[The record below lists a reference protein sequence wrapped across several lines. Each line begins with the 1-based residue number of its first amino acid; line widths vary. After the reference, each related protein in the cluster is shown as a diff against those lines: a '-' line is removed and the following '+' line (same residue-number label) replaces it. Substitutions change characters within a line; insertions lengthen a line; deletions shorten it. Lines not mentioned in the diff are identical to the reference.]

1 MHALLQQRSSI
12 VSASMDFGPAIGPQ
26 IPKRQSST
34 TKHATAYRPNSGNAA
49 SVNPARRGQSGAGD
63 RSGRNGAARFIRA
76 LAALC
81 LLQLAA
87 LAVVQPALADY
98 SVLFP
103 AGYQPA
109 NRFNE
114 KAFPEGD
121 ADDSYEARF
130 RRISVT
136 GEVMPAS
143 AFLLDTEFLVGN
155 TKIRF
160 TPRSGTTPAAFAAV
174 YGANAGIGNDAQ
186 LKGAIWNAS
195 AGAYVGDFFILRV
208 RYDASAS
215 FPSATNRDG
224 QRWSGMPRIAIYE
237 GATEDPALGVA
248 WEAAGI
254 GTRNWTTTS
263 PSVLIGCKVGNEF
276 VTLDAWPDGGAQD
289 GDRVQ
294 LGEATTSGSSGA
306 LAVKLIGVAD
316 FEAPGDDGGDNLYK
330 IRVVNKHNLNDIY
343 GEGSRTGCSGSAVDI
358 EIEVKDAGPPA
369 QVSEIGGRIGAQNT
383 TLNVDWNAP
392 TGFLDGSDSNIVP
405 FDPARR
411 ALGGPARTVVTGY
424 DVRYRAVGASNWI
437 ELTVQSTSFDI
448 ADLSVDANYSGYQV
462 QVRAR
467 NGEGAGEWT
476 DNTVGDFPWP
486 PRNFQAANE
495 GEDIALSWDAPI
507 TDGGSAILRYEVRL
521 AAGASV
527 PGDTAWTSVG
537 LARTHTVSGLSP
549 DALHSFEV
557 RAVNGQ
563 GAGLAAQV
571 QATPAAL
578 PAAPQGLFAA
588 PGDSQV
594 VLRWQA
600 PSSNGSSAILRYEVR
615 HAEGASVPGDTAWTP
630 VGFVTTH
637 TVSGLA
643 NGALHSFEVRAVNGQ
658 GAGPEVRTQ
667 ATPVT
672 VPAAPQGLSAAPG
685 DSQVVLRWQAPA
697 SSGGSDL
704 VRYEVRHAAGA
715 SVPGDMAWTS
725 VGLVTTHTVSGLANG
740 ALHSFEV
747 RAVNGQGAGSEVRT
761 QETPA
766 AVPAA
771 PQGLSAARGDS
782 QVVLRWQAP
791 ANNGGSDLVRYEVR
805 HAAGASVP
813 GDTPWTPVG
822 LATTHTVSGLAN
834 GALHSFEVR
843 AVNGQGA
850 GPEVRTQATPV
861 TVPAAPQELSAAPGD
876 SQVVLRWQAPAS
888 SGGSDLVR
896 YEVRHAAGASVPGDT
911 AWTPVGL
918 ATTHTVSG
926 LANGALHSF
935 EVRAV
940 NGLGAGSEVRTQA
953 TPAAVPA
960 APQGLSAARGDSQ
973 VVLRWQAPANNGGSD
988 LVRYEVRHA
997 VGTSVPGDT
1006 AWTPVGLVTT
1016 HTVSGLAN
1024 GALHSFE
1031 VRAVNGQGAGPEVRT
1046 QATPVTVPAAPQ
1058 GLSTARGDSQVVL
1071 RWQAPASSGGS
1082 DLVRYEVRHAAG
1094 ASVPG
1099 DTPWTPVGLATTH
1112 TVSGLANGALHSFEV
1127 RAVNGQGAG
1136 PEVRTQE
1143 TPATVPAAPQGLS
1156 TAPGGSRVVL
1166 RWQAPA
1172 NNGGSDLVR
1181 YEVRHAAGASV
1192 PGDTP
1197 WTPVGLATTH
1207 TVSGLA
1213 NGALHSFEVRA
1224 VNGQGAGPEV
1234 RTQETPAP
1242 ATVPATVPAAPQG
1255 LSAAPGDSQVVLR
1268 WQAPASNGRSAI
1280 LRYEVRHAEGASV
1293 PGDTAWTPVGL
1304 ATMHTVS
1311 GLANGALHSF
1321 EVRAVNGQGAGSEVR
1336 TQATPV
1342 TVPAAPQE
1350 LSAAPGD
1357 SQVVLRWQ
1365 APASSGGSDLVRY
1378 EVRHAE
1384 GASVPGDTPWTPVG
1398 LATTHTVSGLANG
1411 ALHSFEVRAVNGQ
1424 GAGPEVRTQE
1434 TPATVPAAPQG
1445 LSAAPGDSQVV
1456 LRWQAPAS
1464 SGGSD
1469 LVRYEVRHAA
1479 GASVPGDMAWTPVGL
1494 ATMHTVSGLANGA
1507 LHSFEVRAVN
1517 GQGAGPEVRT
1527 QETPATVPAAP
1538 QELSAAP
1545 GDSQVVLRW
1554 QAPASSGGSDLVR
1567 YEVRHAAGASVPGDT
1582 AWTPVGLVTTYTVSG
1597 LANGALHSFEV
1608 RAVNGQ
1614 GAGPEVRTQE
1624 TPATVPAAPQ
1634 GLSTAP
1640 GDSQVVLRWQAPA
1653 SSGGSDLVR
1662 YEVRHAAGASV
1673 PGDTA
1678 WTPVGLATTHTVSGL
1693 ANGALHSFE
1702 VRAVNGQGAGPEVR
1716 TQETPATVPAAPQG
1730 LSAAPGDSQVVLRW
1744 QAPASNGG
1752 SDLVRYEV
1760 RHAAGASVPG
1770 DTAWTPV
1777 GLATTHTVSGLAN
1790 GALHSFEVR
1799 AVNGQGAGPEVR
1811 TQETPATVPAA
1822 PQELSA
1828 APGDSQVVLRW
1839 QAPASSGGSDLVRY
1853 EVRHAAGASV
1863 PGDTAWTPVGL
1874 VTTYTVS
1881 GLANGA
1887 LHSFEVRAVNGL
1899 GAGPEVRTQATP
1911 ATVPAAPQG
1920 LSAAPGDSQ
1929 VVLRWQAPASSGG
1942 SDLVRYEVR
1951 HAAGASV
1958 PGDTPWTPVGL
1969 ATTHTVSGL
1978 ANGVLHSF
1986 EVRAVN
1992 RQGAGSEVRTQAT
2005 PVTVPA
2011 APQELSAAPG
2021 DSQVVLRWQA
2031 PANNGGSDLVRYEVR
2046 HAVGT
2051 SVPDDTAWTPVTLA
2065 RTYTVSGLTNGVLC
2079 AFEVRAVNGRG
2090 SGPEVLV
2097 QATPRGNGA
2106 PVFDAD
2112 AATFRLEET
2121 RGAAETQARNVG
2133 RPVSASDPEGER
2145 VTYGLEGDD
2154 AQAFDIDAGAQIRT
2168 KVGERY
2174 SYETGSR
2181 YTVTV
2186 WAQDESGAR
2195 ARKEA
2200 TIVLVDVDEP
2210 PSAPQAPRVDPA
2222 SGDGKRLNVRW
2233 HAGAQDGV
2241 PTIVGYDVQYREV
2254 RLPQW
2259 TAHPHAGAA
2268 TVTQISGL
2276 TPVTRYEVRVRA
2288 RNEEGVSPWS
2298 APGEG
2303 RTAGVGHEYVIE
2315 AWLPRFGRTVA
2326 EQNLESIES
2335 RMSAARKAG
2344 VEVRVAGQPV
2354 GGVVDGPE
2362 NGPELRNEG
2371 PSRGLSG
2378 RAAEETDP
2386 NRRRAVSRAVTEREL
2401 QTGSSFALTA
2411 ATGGEG
2417 LLSVWGRGAVT
2428 QFAGS
2433 SGDVSLDGEVSSGV
2447 LGADWTRRGW
2457 TAGLLVSHSVG
2468 DGGYRETVSG
2478 EISSTL
2484 TAFHPWV
2491 HHALNERVSVWGVA
2505 GYGEGS
2511 LTLAPDGEQAVRTDL
2526 ELWMAASGL
2535 RGVLLNGG
2543 PDGLTLATKADAM
2556 FVRTASDMVSGPG
2569 GHLAAAQA
2577 DTMRLLLALEG
2588 SRPFWLANGAA
2599 LTPSID
2605 IGVRHDG
2612 GDAETGFGADLG
2624 GSLVGVDR
2632 KHGLSAELRGR
2643 GLLTHEAQGFRKLGA
2658 AGSLA
2663 WDPQMASDRGPRLTL
2678 TQSVGAS
2685 ARGGVDALLGR
2696 RSLEGQ
2702 VASDRGDELQRRRL
2716 EAGFAYGFAAF
2727 GDRFIST
2734 SEIGV
2739 GLSDAGRDY
2748 RLGWR
2753 LTRVT
2758 REGGSLEI
2766 SVEAR
2771 RREIADESTSP
2782 EHDVRFGLTARY

>member
-34 TKHATAYRPNSGNAA
+34 TKHATAYRPNSGTAA

-98 SVLFP
+98 YALFP
-103 AGYQPA
+103 TGYQPA
-109 NRFNE
+109 NRLNE

-121 ADDSYEARF
+121 ADDSYEVRF
-130 RRISVT
+130 RRISVMP

-174 YGANAGIGNDAQ
+174 YGANAGIGDDVQ
-186 LKGAIWNAS
+186 LRGAIWNAS
-195 AGAYVGDFFILRV
+195 AGAYVGGNFLFRV

-263 PSVLIGCKVGNEF
+263 PSVLIRCKVGIEF

-330 IRVVNKHNLNDIY
+330 IRVVNQHNLNDIY
-343 GEGSRTGCSGSAVDI
+343 GEGSHTGCSGSAVDI

-369 QVSEIGGRIGAQNT
+369 QVSDIGGRIGAQKS

-392 TGFLDGSDSNIVP
+392 TGFLDGSDSNVVP

-411 ALGGPARTVVTGY
+411 ALGGPARTAVTGY

-448 ADLSVDANYSGYQV
+448 ADLSVDANYRGYQV

-467 NGEGAGEWT
+467 NGEGAGEWA

-507 TDGGSAILRYEVRL
+507 TDGGSAILHYEVRL

-578 PAAPQGLFAA
+578 PAAPQGLSAA

-630 VGFVTTH
+630 VGLVTTH

-667 ATPVT
+667 ETPVT

-697 SSGGSDL
+697 SNGRSAIL
-704 VRYEVRHAAGA
+704 RYEVRHAEGA
-715 SVPGDMAWTS
+715 SVPGDTAWTP

-747 RAVNGQGAGSEVRT
+747 RAVNGQ
-761 QETPA
+761 
-766 AVPAA
+766 
-771 PQGLSAARGDS
+771 
-782 QVVLRWQAP
+782 
-791 ANNGGSDLVRYEVR
+791 
-805 HAAGASVP
+805 
-813 GDTPWTPVG
+813 
-822 LATTHTVSGLAN
+822 
-834 GALHSFEVR
+834 
-843 AVNGQGA
+843 
-850 GPEVRTQATPV
+850 
-861 TVPAAPQELSAAPGD
+861 
-876 SQVVLRWQAPAS
+876 
-888 SGGSDLVR
+888 
-896 YEVRHAAGASVPGDT
+896 
-911 AWTPVGL
+911 
-918 ATTHTVSG
+918 
-926 LANGALHSF
+926 
-935 EVRAV
+935 
-940 NGLGAGSEVRTQA
+940 GAGSEVRTQA

-1058 GLSTARGDSQVVL
+1058 GLSTAPGDSQVVL

-1156 TAPGGSRVVL
+1156 TAPGGSQVVL

-1181 YEVRHAAGASV
+1181 YEVRHAEGASV

-1304 ATMHTVS
+1304 ATTHTVS

-1342 TVPAAPQE
+1342 TVPAAPQ
-1350 LSAAPGD
+1350 
-1357 SQVVLRWQ
+1357 
-1365 APASSGGSDLVRY
+1365 
-1378 EVRHAE
+1378 
-1384 GASVPGDTPWTPVG
+1384 
-1398 LATTHTVSGLANG
+1398 
-1411 ALHSFEVRAVNGQ
+1411 
-1424 GAGPEVRTQE
+1424 
-1434 TPATVPAAPQG
+1434 
-1445 LSAAPGDSQVV
+1445 
-1456 LRWQAPAS
+1456 
-1464 SGGSD
+1464 
-1469 LVRYEVRHAA
+1469 
-1479 GASVPGDMAWTPVGL
+1479 
-1494 ATMHTVSGLANGA
+1494 
-1507 LHSFEVRAVN
+1507 
-1517 GQGAGPEVRT
+1517 
-1527 QETPATVPAAP
+1527 
-1538 QELSAAP
+1538 
-1545 GDSQVVLRW
+1545 
-1554 QAPASSGGSDLVR
+1554 
-1567 YEVRHAAGASVPGDT
+1567 
-1582 AWTPVGLVTTYTVSG
+1582 
-1597 LANGALHSFEV
+1597 
-1608 RAVNGQ
+1608 
-1614 GAGPEVRTQE
+1614 
-1624 TPATVPAAPQ
+1624 
-1634 GLSTAP
+1634 GLST
-1640 GDSQVVLRWQAPA
+1640 
-1653 SSGGSDLVR
+1653 
-1662 YEVRHAAGASV
+1662 
-1673 PGDTA
+1673 
-1678 WTPVGLATTHTVSGL
+1678 
-1693 ANGALHSFE
+1693 
-1702 VRAVNGQGAGPEVR
+1702 
-1716 TQETPATVPAAPQG
+1716 
-1730 LSAAPGDSQVVLRW
+1730 
-1744 QAPASNGG
+1744 
-1752 SDLVRYEV
+1752 
-1760 RHAAGASVPG
+1760 
-1770 DTAWTPV
+1770 
-1777 GLATTHTVSGLAN
+1777 
-1790 GALHSFEVR
+1790 
-1799 AVNGQGAGPEVR
+1799 
-1811 TQETPATVPAA
+1811 
-1822 PQELSA
+1822 
-1828 APGDSQVVLRW
+1828 
-1839 QAPASSGGSDLVRY
+1839 
-1853 EVRHAAGASV
+1853 
-1863 PGDTAWTPVGL
+1863 
-1874 VTTYTVS
+1874 
-1881 GLANGA
+1881 
-1887 LHSFEVRAVNGL
+1887 
-1899 GAGPEVRTQATP
+1899 
-1911 ATVPAAPQG
+1911 
-1920 LSAAPGDSQ
+1920 
-1929 VVLRWQAPASSGG
+1929 
-1942 SDLVRYEVR
+1942 
-1951 HAAGASV
+1951 
-1958 PGDTPWTPVGL
+1958 
-1969 ATTHTVSGL
+1969 
-1978 ANGVLHSF
+1978 
-1986 EVRAVN
+1986 
-1992 RQGAGSEVRTQAT
+1992 
-2005 PVTVPA
+2005 
-2011 APQELSAAPG
+2011 APG

-2051 SVPDDTAWTPVTLA
+2051 SVPDDTAWTPVALA

-2222 SGDGKRLNVRW
+2222 SSDGKRLNVRW

-2362 NGPELRNEG
+2362 NSPELRNEG

-2484 TAFHPWV
+2484 TAFLPWV

-2577 DTMRLLLALEG
+2577 DAMRLRLGLEG

-2624 GSLVGVDR
+2624 GSLVGIDR

-2716 EAGFAYGFAAF
+2716 EAGFDYGFAAF
-2727 GDRFIST
+2727 GDRFTST

>member
-630 VGFVTTH
+630 VGLVTTH

-667 ATPVT
+667 ETPVT

-813 GDTPWTPVG
+813 GDTAWTPVG

-861 TVPAAPQELSAAPGD
+861 TVPTAPQELSAAPGD
-876 SQVVLRWQAPAS
+876 SQVVLRWQAPANN
-888 SGGSDLVR
+888 GGSDLVR

-940 NGLGAGSEVRTQA
+940 NGQGAGSEVRTQA

-1304 ATMHTVS
+1304 AT
-1311 GLANGALHSF
+1311 
-1321 EVRAVNGQGAGSEVR
+1321 
-1336 TQATPV
+1336 
-1342 TVPAAPQE
+1342 
-1350 LSAAPGD
+1350 
-1357 SQVVLRWQ
+1357 
-1365 APASSGGSDLVRY
+1365 
-1378 EVRHAE
+1378 
-1384 GASVPGDTPWTPVG
+1384 
-1398 LATTHTVSGLANG
+1398 THTVSGLANG

-1424 GAGPEVRTQE
+1424 GAGPEVRTQ
-1434 TPATVPAAPQG
+1434 A
-1445 LSAAPGDSQVV
+1445 
-1456 LRWQAPAS
+1456 
-1464 SGGSD
+1464 
-1469 LVRYEVRHAA
+1469 
-1479 GASVPGDMAWTPVGL
+1479 TPV
-1494 ATMHTVSGLANGA
+1494 
-1507 LHSFEVRAVN
+1507 
-1517 GQGAGPEVRT
+1517 
-1527 QETPATVPAAP
+1527 
-1538 QELSAAP
+1538 
-1545 GDSQVVLRW
+1545 
-1554 QAPASSGGSDLVR
+1554 
-1567 YEVRHAAGASVPGDT
+1567 
-1582 AWTPVGLVTTYTVSG
+1582 
-1597 LANGALHSFEV
+1597 
-1608 RAVNGQ
+1608 
-1614 GAGPEVRTQE
+1614 
-1624 TPATVPAAPQ
+1624 TVPAAPQ

-1730 LSAAPGDSQVVLRW
+1730 LS
-1744 QAPASNGG
+1744 
-1752 SDLVRYEV
+1752 
-1760 RHAAGASVPG
+1760 
-1770 DTAWTPV
+1770 T
-1777 GLATTHTVSGLAN
+1777 
-1790 GALHSFEVR
+1790 
-1799 AVNGQGAGPEVR
+1799 
-1811 TQETPATVPAA
+1811 
-1822 PQELSA
+1822 

-1863 PGDTAWTPVGL
+1863 PGDTPWTPVGL
-1874 VTTYTVS
+1874 ATTHTIS
-1881 GLANGA
+1881 GLANGV
-1887 LHSFEVRAVNGL
+1887 LHSFEVRAGNGQ

-1958 PGDTPWTPVGL
+1958 PGDTEWTPVGL
-1969 ATTHTVSGL
+1969 VTTYTVSGL
-1978 ANGVLHSF
+1978 ANGALHSF
-1986 EVRAVN
+1986 EVRAGN
-1992 RQGAGSEVRTQAT
+1992 GQGAGPEVRTQAT
-2005 PVTVPA
+2005 PATVPA
-2011 APQELSAAPG
+2011 APQGLSTAPG
-2021 DSQVVLRWQA
+2021 DSRVVLRWQA

-2051 SVPDDTAWTPVTLA
+2051 SVPDDTAWTPVALA

-2181 YTVTV
+2181 YTVTI

-2401 QTGSSFALTA
+2401 QTGSSFVLTA

-2484 TAFHPWV
+2484 TAFLPWV

-2577 DTMRLLLALEG
+2577 DAMRLRLGLEG

-2599 LTPSID
+2599 LTPSIE

-2727 GDRFIST
+2727 GDRFTST

>member
-630 VGFVTTH
+630 VGLVTTH

-667 ATPVT
+667 ETPVT

-747 RAVNGQGAGSEVRT
+747 RAVNGQGAGPEVRT

-861 TVPAAPQELSAAPGD
+861 TVPTAPQELSAAPGD
-876 SQVVLRWQAPAS
+876 SQVVLRWQAPANN
-888 SGGSDLVR
+888 GGSDLVR

-911 AWTPVGL
+911 PWTPVGL

-940 NGLGAGSEVRTQA
+940 NGQGAGSEVRTQE

-1156 TAPGGSRVVL
+1156 TVPGGSRVVL

-1293 PGDTAWTPVGL
+1293 PGDTPWTPVGL
-1304 ATMHTVS
+1304 ATTHTVS

-1342 TVPAAPQE
+1342 TVPAAPQG
-1350 LSAAPGD
+1350 LSTAPGD

-1378 EVRHAE
+1378 EVRHAA

-1445 LSAAPGDSQVV
+1445 LSTAPGDSQVVLRWQAPASSGGSDLVRYEVRHAAGASVPGDTPWTPVGLATTHTVSGLANGVLHSFEVRAGNGQGAGPEVRTQATPATVPAAPQGLSAAPGDSQVV

-1479 GASVPGDMAWTPVGL
+1479 GASVPGDTAWTPVGL
-1494 ATMHTVSGLANGA
+1494 ATTHTVSGLANGA

-1538 QELSAAP
+1538 QGLSTAPGDSQVVLRWQAPASSGGSDLVRYEVRHAAGASVPGDTPWTPVGLATTHTVSGLANGVLHSFEVRAGNGQGAGPEVRTQATPATVPAAPQGLSAAP

-1640 GDSQVVLRWQAPA
+1640 GDSR
-1653 SSGGSDLVR
+1653 
-1662 YEVRHAAGASV
+1662 
-1673 PGDTA
+1673 
-1678 WTPVGLATTHTVSGL
+1678 
-1693 ANGALHSFE
+1693 
-1702 VRAVNGQGAGPEVR
+1702 
-1716 TQETPATVPAAPQG
+1716 
-1730 LSAAPGDSQVVLRW
+1730 
-1744 QAPASNGG
+1744 
-1752 SDLVRYEV
+1752 
-1760 RHAAGASVPG
+1760 
-1770 DTAWTPV
+1770 
-1777 GLATTHTVSGLAN
+1777 
-1790 GALHSFEVR
+1790 
-1799 AVNGQGAGPEVR
+1799 
-1811 TQETPATVPAA
+1811 
-1822 PQELSA
+1822 
-1828 APGDSQVVLRW
+1828 
-1839 QAPASSGGSDLVRY
+1839 
-1853 EVRHAAGASV
+1853 
-1863 PGDTAWTPVGL
+1863 
-1874 VTTYTVS
+1874 
-1881 GLANGA
+1881 
-1887 LHSFEVRAVNGL
+1887 
-1899 GAGPEVRTQATP
+1899 
-1911 ATVPAAPQG
+1911 
-1920 LSAAPGDSQ
+1920 
-1929 VVLRWQAPASSGG
+1929 
-1942 SDLVRYEVR
+1942 
-1951 HAAGASV
+1951 
-1958 PGDTPWTPVGL
+1958 
-1969 ATTHTVSGL
+1969 
-1978 ANGVLHSF
+1978 
-1986 EVRAVN
+1986 
-1992 RQGAGSEVRTQAT
+1992 
-2005 PVTVPA
+2005 
-2011 APQELSAAPG
+2011 
-2021 DSQVVLRWQA
+2021 VVLRWQA

-2051 SVPDDTAWTPVTLA
+2051 SVPDDTAWTPVALA

-2133 RPVSASDPEGER
+2133 QPVSASDPEGER

-2484 TAFHPWV
+2484 TAFLPWV

-2577 DTMRLLLALEG
+2577 DAMRLRLGLEG

-2599 LTPSID
+2599 LTPSIE

-2727 GDRFIST
+2727 GDRFTST

>member
-1 MHALLQQRSSI
+1 
-12 VSASMDFGPAIGPQ
+12 
-26 IPKRQSST
+26 
-34 TKHATAYRPNSGNAA
+34 
-49 SVNPARRGQSGAGD
+49 
-63 RSGRNGAARFIRA
+63 
-76 LAALC
+76 
-81 LLQLAA
+81 
-87 LAVVQPALADY
+87 
-98 SVLFP
+98 
-103 AGYQPA
+103 
-109 NRFNE
+109 
-114 KAFPEGD
+114 
-121 ADDSYEARF
+121 
-130 RRISVT
+130 
-136 GEVMPAS
+136 
-143 AFLLDTEFLVGN
+143 
-155 TKIRF
+155 
-160 TPRSGTTPAAFAAV
+160 
-174 YGANAGIGNDAQ
+174 
-186 LKGAIWNAS
+186 
-195 AGAYVGDFFILRV
+195 
-208 RYDASAS
+208 
-215 FPSATNRDG
+215 
-224 QRWSGMPRIAIYE
+224 
-237 GATEDPALGVA
+237 
-248 WEAAGI
+248 
-254 GTRNWTTTS
+254 
-263 PSVLIGCKVGNEF
+263 
-276 VTLDAWPDGGAQD
+276 
-289 GDRVQ
+289 
-294 LGEATTSGSSGA
+294 
-306 LAVKLIGVAD
+306 
-316 FEAPGDDGGDNLYK
+316 
-330 IRVVNKHNLNDIY
+330 
-343 GEGSRTGCSGSAVDI
+343 
-358 EIEVKDAGPPA
+358 
-369 QVSEIGGRIGAQNT
+369 
-383 TLNVDWNAP
+383 
-392 TGFLDGSDSNIVP
+392 
-405 FDPARR
+405 
-411 ALGGPARTVVTGY
+411 
-424 DVRYRAVGASNWI
+424 
-437 ELTVQSTSFDI
+437 
-448 ADLSVDANYSGYQV
+448 
-462 QVRAR
+462 
-467 NGEGAGEWT
+467 
-476 DNTVGDFPWP
+476 
-486 PRNFQAANE
+486 
-495 GEDIALSWDAPI
+495 
-507 TDGGSAILRYEVRL
+507 
-521 AAGASV
+521 
-527 PGDTAWTSVG
+527 
-537 LARTHTVSGLSP
+537 
-549 DALHSFEV
+549 
-557 RAVNGQ
+557 
-563 GAGLAAQV
+563 
-571 QATPAAL
+571 
-578 PAAPQGLFAA
+578 
-588 PGDSQV
+588 
-594 VLRWQA
+594 
-600 PSSNGSSAILRYEVR
+600 
-615 HAEGASVPGDTAWTP
+615 
-630 VGFVTTH
+630 
-637 TVSGLA
+637 
-643 NGALHSFEVRAVNGQ
+643 
-658 GAGPEVRTQ
+658 
-667 ATPVT
+667 
-672 VPAAPQGLSAAPG
+672 
-685 DSQVVLRWQAPA
+685 
-697 SSGGSDL
+697 
-704 VRYEVRHAAGA
+704 
-715 SVPGDMAWTS
+715 MAWTS

-805 HAAGASVP
+805 HA
-813 GDTPWTPVG
+813 
-822 LATTHTVSGLAN
+822 
-834 GALHSFEVR
+834 
-843 AVNGQGA
+843 
-850 GPEVRTQATPV
+850 
-861 TVPAAPQELSAAPGD
+861 
-876 SQVVLRWQAPAS
+876 
-888 SGGSDLVR
+888 
-896 YEVRHAAGASVPGDT
+896 
-911 AWTPVGL
+911 
-918 ATTHTVSG
+918 
-926 LANGALHSF
+926 
-935 EVRAV
+935 
-940 NGLGAGSEVRTQA
+940 
-953 TPAAVPA
+953 
-960 APQGLSAARGDSQ
+960 
-973 VVLRWQAPANNGGSD
+973 
-988 LVRYEVRHA
+988 
-997 VGTSVPGDT
+997 VGT
-1006 AWTPVGLVTT
+1006 
-1016 HTVSGLAN
+1016 
-1024 GALHSFE
+1024 
-1031 VRAVNGQGAGPEVRT
+1031 
-1046 QATPVTVPAAPQ
+1046 
-1058 GLSTARGDSQVVL
+1058 
-1071 RWQAPASSGGS
+1071 
-1082 DLVRYEVRHAAG
+1082 
-1094 ASVPG
+1094 
-1099 DTPWTPVGLATTH
+1099 
-1112 TVSGLANGALHSFEV
+1112 
-1127 RAVNGQGAG
+1127 
-1136 PEVRTQE
+1136 
-1143 TPATVPAAPQGLS
+1143 
-1156 TAPGGSRVVL
+1156 
-1166 RWQAPA
+1166 
-1172 NNGGSDLVR
+1172 
-1181 YEVRHAAGASV
+1181 
-1192 PGDTP
+1192 
-1197 WTPVGLATTH
+1197 
-1207 TVSGLA
+1207 
-1213 NGALHSFEVRA
+1213 
-1224 VNGQGAGPEV
+1224 
-1234 RTQETPAP
+1234 
-1242 ATVPATVPAAPQG
+1242 
-1255 LSAAPGDSQVVLR
+1255 
-1268 WQAPASNGRSAI
+1268 
-1280 LRYEVRHAEGASV
+1280 
-1293 PGDTAWTPVGL
+1293 
-1304 ATMHTVS
+1304 
-1311 GLANGALHSF
+1311 
-1321 EVRAVNGQGAGSEVR
+1321 
-1336 TQATPV
+1336 
-1342 TVPAAPQE
+1342 
-1350 LSAAPGD
+1350 
-1357 SQVVLRWQ
+1357 
-1365 APASSGGSDLVRY
+1365 
-1378 EVRHAE
+1378 
-1384 GASVPGDTPWTPVG
+1384 
-1398 LATTHTVSGLANG
+1398 
-1411 ALHSFEVRAVNGQ
+1411 
-1424 GAGPEVRTQE
+1424 
-1434 TPATVPAAPQG
+1434 
-1445 LSAAPGDSQVV
+1445 
-1456 LRWQAPAS
+1456 
-1464 SGGSD
+1464 
-1469 LVRYEVRHAA
+1469 
-1479 GASVPGDMAWTPVGL
+1479 
-1494 ATMHTVSGLANGA
+1494 
-1507 LHSFEVRAVN
+1507 
-1517 GQGAGPEVRT
+1517 
-1527 QETPATVPAAP
+1527 
-1538 QELSAAP
+1538 
-1545 GDSQVVLRW
+1545 
-1554 QAPASSGGSDLVR
+1554 
-1567 YEVRHAAGASVPGDT
+1567 SVPGDT

-1716 TQETPATVPAAPQG
+1716 TQETPATVPAAPQELSAAPGDSQVVLRWKAPASNGGSDLVRYEVRHAVGASVPGDTPWTPVGLARTYTVSGLANGALHSFEVRAVNGQGAGPEVRTQATPVTVPAAPQG
-1730 LSAAPGDSQVVLRW
+1730 LSTAPGDSQVVLRW
-1744 QAPASNGG
+1744 QAPASSGG

-1811 TQETPATVPAA
+1811 TQETPATVPAAPQGLSAAPGDSQVVLRWQAPANNGGSDLVRYEVRHAAGASVPGDTPWTPVGLATTHTVSGLANGALHSFEVRAVNGQGAGPEVRTQETPAPATVPATVPAAPQGLSAAPGDSQVVLRWQAPASSGGSDLVRYEVRHAAGASVPGDTPWAPVGLATTHTVSGLANGALHSFEVRAVNGQGAGPEVRTQETPATVPAAPQGLSAAPGDSQVVLRWQAPASSGGSDLVRYEVRHAAGASVPGDTPWAPVGLATTHTVSGLANGALHSFEVRAVNGQGAGPEVRTQETPATVPAAPQGLSAAPGDSQVVLRWQAPASSGGSDLVRYEVRHAAGASVPGDMAWTPVGLATMHTVSGLANGALHSFEVRAVNGQGAGPEVRTQETPATVPAAPQGLSAAPGDSQVVLRWQAPANNGGSDLVRYEVRHAAGASVPGDTAWTPVGLVTTYTVSGLANGALHSFEVRAVNGQGAGPEVRTQATPATVPAAPQGLSTAPGDSQVVLRWQAPSSNGGSDLVRYEVRHAVGTSVPGDTAWTPVGLVTTYTVSGLANGALHSYEVRAVNGQGAGPEVRTQATPVTVPAAPQELSAAPGDSQVVLRWQAPASSGGSDLVRYEVRHAAGASVPGDTAWTPVGLATTHTVSGLANGALHSFEVRAVNGQGAGSEVRTQATPVTVPAAPQELSAAPGDSQVVLRWQAPASSGGSDLVRYEVRHAAGASVPGDTAWTPVGLATTHTVSGLANGALHSFEVRAVNGQGAGPEVRTQETPATVPAAPQGLSAAPGDSQVVLRWQAPANNGGSDLVRYEVRHAVGTSVPGDTAWTPVGLVTTYTVSGLANGALHSFEVRAVNGQGAGPEVRTQATPATVPAAPQELSAAPGDSQVVLRWQAPASSGGSDLVRYEVRHAAGASVPGDMAWISVGLVTTHTVSGLANGALHSFEVRAVNGQGAGPEVRTQATPVTVPAA

-1887 LHSFEVRAVNGL
+1887 LHSFEVRAVNGQ

-1920 LSAAPGDSQ
+1920 LSTAPGDSQ

-1951 HAAGASV
+1951 HAAGASM
-1958 PGDTPWTPVGL
+1958 PGDTAWTPVGL

-1978 ANGVLHSF
+1978 ANGALHSF

-1992 RQGAGSEVRTQAT
+1992 GQGAGPEVRTQET
-2005 PVTVPA
+2005 PATVPA
-2011 APQELSAAPG
+2011 APQGLSAAPG

-2051 SVPDDTAWTPVTLA
+2051 SVPDDTAWTPVALA

-2079 AFEVRAVNGRG
+2079 AFEVHAVNGRG

-2484 TAFHPWV
+2484 TAFLPWV

-2577 DTMRLLLALEG
+2577 DAMRLRLGLEG

-2599 LTPSID
+2599 LTPSIE

-2663 WDPQMASDRGPRLTL
+2663 WDPQMASGRGPRLTL

-2727 GDRFIST
+2727 GDRFTST

>member
-34 TKHATAYRPNSGNAA
+34 TKHATAYRPNSGTAA

-98 SVLFP
+98 YALFP
-103 AGYQPA
+103 TGYQPA
-109 NRFNE
+109 NRLNE

-121 ADDSYEARF
+121 ADDSYEVRF
-130 RRISVT
+130 RRISVMP

-174 YGANAGIGNDAQ
+174 YGANAGIGDDVQ
-186 LKGAIWNAS
+186 LRGAIWNAS
-195 AGAYVGDFFILRV
+195 AGAYVGGNFLFRV

-263 PSVLIGCKVGNEF
+263 PSVLIRCKVGIEF

-330 IRVVNKHNLNDIY
+330 IRVVNQHNLNDIY
-343 GEGSRTGCSGSAVDI
+343 GEGSHTGCSGSAVDI

-369 QVSEIGGRIGAQNT
+369 QVSDIGGRIGAQKS

-392 TGFLDGSDSNIVP
+392 TGFLDGSDSNVVP

-411 ALGGPARTVVTGY
+411 ALGGPARTAVTGY

-448 ADLSVDANYSGYQV
+448 ADLSVDANYRGYQV

-467 NGEGAGEWT
+467 NGEGAGEWA

-507 TDGGSAILRYEVRL
+507 TDGGSAILHYEVRL

-578 PAAPQGLFAA
+578 PAAPQGLSAA

-630 VGFVTTH
+630 VGLVTTH

-667 ATPVT
+667 ETPVT

-697 SSGGSDL
+697 
-704 VRYEVRHAAGA
+704 
-715 SVPGDMAWTS
+715 
-725 VGLVTTHTVSGLANG
+725 
-740 ALHSFEV
+740 
-747 RAVNGQGAGSEVRT
+747 
-761 QETPA
+761 
-766 AVPAA
+766 
-771 PQGLSAARGDS
+771 
-782 QVVLRWQAP
+782 
-791 ANNGGSDLVRYEVR
+791 NN
-805 HAAGASVP
+805 
-813 GDTPWTPVG
+813 
-822 LATTHTVSGLAN
+822 
-834 GALHSFEVR
+834 
-843 AVNGQGA
+843 
-850 GPEVRTQATPV
+850 
-861 TVPAAPQELSAAPGD
+861 
-876 SQVVLRWQAPAS
+876 
-888 SGGSDLVR
+888 GGSDLVR

-940 NGLGAGSEVRTQA
+940 NGQGAGSEVRTQA

-1058 GLSTARGDSQVVL
+1058 GLSTAPGDSQVVL

-1156 TAPGGSRVVL
+1156 TAPGGSQVVL

-1304 ATMHTVS
+1304 ATTHTVS

-1342 TVPAAPQE
+1342 TVPAAPQ
-1350 LSAAPGD
+1350 
-1357 SQVVLRWQ
+1357 
-1365 APASSGGSDLVRY
+1365 
-1378 EVRHAE
+1378 
-1384 GASVPGDTPWTPVG
+1384 
-1398 LATTHTVSGLANG
+1398 
-1411 ALHSFEVRAVNGQ
+1411 
-1424 GAGPEVRTQE
+1424 
-1434 TPATVPAAPQG
+1434 
-1445 LSAAPGDSQVV
+1445 
-1456 LRWQAPAS
+1456 
-1464 SGGSD
+1464 
-1469 LVRYEVRHAA
+1469 
-1479 GASVPGDMAWTPVGL
+1479 
-1494 ATMHTVSGLANGA
+1494 
-1507 LHSFEVRAVN
+1507 
-1517 GQGAGPEVRT
+1517 
-1527 QETPATVPAAP
+1527 
-1538 QELSAAP
+1538 
-1545 GDSQVVLRW
+1545 
-1554 QAPASSGGSDLVR
+1554 
-1567 YEVRHAAGASVPGDT
+1567 
-1582 AWTPVGLVTTYTVSG
+1582 
-1597 LANGALHSFEV
+1597 
-1608 RAVNGQ
+1608 
-1614 GAGPEVRTQE
+1614 
-1624 TPATVPAAPQ
+1624 
-1634 GLSTAP
+1634 GLST
-1640 GDSQVVLRWQAPA
+1640 
-1653 SSGGSDLVR
+1653 
-1662 YEVRHAAGASV
+1662 
-1673 PGDTA
+1673 
-1678 WTPVGLATTHTVSGL
+1678 
-1693 ANGALHSFE
+1693 
-1702 VRAVNGQGAGPEVR
+1702 
-1716 TQETPATVPAAPQG
+1716 
-1730 LSAAPGDSQVVLRW
+1730 
-1744 QAPASNGG
+1744 
-1752 SDLVRYEV
+1752 
-1760 RHAAGASVPG
+1760 
-1770 DTAWTPV
+1770 
-1777 GLATTHTVSGLAN
+1777 
-1790 GALHSFEVR
+1790 
-1799 AVNGQGAGPEVR
+1799 
-1811 TQETPATVPAA
+1811 
-1822 PQELSA
+1822 
-1828 APGDSQVVLRW
+1828 
-1839 QAPASSGGSDLVRY
+1839 
-1853 EVRHAAGASV
+1853 
-1863 PGDTAWTPVGL
+1863 
-1874 VTTYTVS
+1874 
-1881 GLANGA
+1881 
-1887 LHSFEVRAVNGL
+1887 
-1899 GAGPEVRTQATP
+1899 
-1911 ATVPAAPQG
+1911 
-1920 LSAAPGDSQ
+1920 
-1929 VVLRWQAPASSGG
+1929 
-1942 SDLVRYEVR
+1942 
-1951 HAAGASV
+1951 
-1958 PGDTPWTPVGL
+1958 
-1969 ATTHTVSGL
+1969 
-1978 ANGVLHSF
+1978 
-1986 EVRAVN
+1986 
-1992 RQGAGSEVRTQAT
+1992 
-2005 PVTVPA
+2005 
-2011 APQELSAAPG
+2011 APG

-2051 SVPDDTAWTPVTLA
+2051 SVPDDTAWTPVALA

-2222 SGDGKRLNVRW
+2222 SSDGKRLNVRW

-2362 NGPELRNEG
+2362 NSPELRNEG

-2484 TAFHPWV
+2484 TAFLPWV

-2577 DTMRLLLALEG
+2577 DAMRLRLGLEG

-2624 GSLVGVDR
+2624 GSLVGIDR

-2716 EAGFAYGFAAF
+2716 EAGFDYGFAAF
-2727 GDRFIST
+2727 GDRFTST